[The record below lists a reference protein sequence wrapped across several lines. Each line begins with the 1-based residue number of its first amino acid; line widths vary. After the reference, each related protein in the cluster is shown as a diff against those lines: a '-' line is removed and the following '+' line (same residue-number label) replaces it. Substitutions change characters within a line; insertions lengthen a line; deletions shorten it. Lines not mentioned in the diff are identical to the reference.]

1 MIWWEWEDIL
11 LLFEVGGR
19 WEKGLVGNQG
29 GTGKGWEV
37 RGKGDDTKA
46 RQRWGPVR
54 WTEKWIRF
62 T

>member
-54 WTEKWIRF
+54 
-62 T
+62 